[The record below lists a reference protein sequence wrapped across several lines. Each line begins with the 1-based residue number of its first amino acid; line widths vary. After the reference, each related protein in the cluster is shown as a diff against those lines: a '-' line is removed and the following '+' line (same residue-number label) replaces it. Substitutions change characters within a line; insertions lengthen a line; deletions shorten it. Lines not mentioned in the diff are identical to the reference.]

1 MRGCYESLMNL
12 RQIEAFRAVMM
23 TGSVTEAGRLMHIS
37 QPSVSRL
44 IADLEYSV
52 QIRLFE
58 RRQGRLV
65 PTPEAGR
72 LYEEV
77 ERAFIGLHRL
87 RERAREIKEL
97 RGDHLRIAA
106 MPALCL
112 DLLPSATA
120 RLLARF
126 PELRISMQARSS
138 EQVLRWLQTQQFDV
152 GLAGPVSEHG
162 GIDRLFEVSA
172 PCVCVL
178 PATHALAARPVVDAR
193 DLADVAL
200 ILSPDSLMVRR
211 RLNRAFDAV
220 GVRSNVQIETPL
232 SIVACA
238 LVERNLGVAVMEPF
252 TVRTQASDRLAIR
265 PLTPEIRFSFEVL
278 APRTRLRSRAAAEFL
293 GDLEEVIAGLAG
305 ARLVRMAP
313 GREGDV

>member
-1 MRGCYESLMNL
+1 MNL

-44 IADLEYSV
+44 IADLEHSA
-52 QIRLFE
+52 QLILFE
-58 RRQGRLV
+58 RRHGRLV

-77 ERAFIGLHRL
+77 ERAFIGLGRL
-87 RERAREIKEL
+87 RETAREIKEL

-112 DLLPSATA
+112 DLVPSATA

-126 PELRISMQARSS
+126 PDLRVSVQARSS
-138 EQVLRWLQTQQFDV
+138 EQVFHWLQTQQFDV
-152 GLAGPVSEHG
+152 GLAGPASEHG
-162 GIDRLFEVSA
+162 GIDRLLEVSA
-172 PCVCVL
+172 ACVCVL
-178 PATHALAARPVVDAR
+178 PAAHALAARPAVDLR
-193 DLADVAL
+193 DLADVPL
-200 ILSPDSLMVRR
+200 ILGPDSLMVRR
-211 RLNRAFDAV
+211 RLNRAFDAI
-220 GVRSNVQIETPL
+220 GVHPNVQIETPL

-238 LVERNLGVAVMEPF
+238 LVERDLGIAVTEPF
-252 TVRTQASDRLAIR
+252 TLRTQKNDRLAVR

-293 GDLEEVIAGLAG
+293 GDLEQVLAGLAD
-305 ARLVRMAP
+305 ARTVALTR
-313 GREGDV
+313 GRSEA